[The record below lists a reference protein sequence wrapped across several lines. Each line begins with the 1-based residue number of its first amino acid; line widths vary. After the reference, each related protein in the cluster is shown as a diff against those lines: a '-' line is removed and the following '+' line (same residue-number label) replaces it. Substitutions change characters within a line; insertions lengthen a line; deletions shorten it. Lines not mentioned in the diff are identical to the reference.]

1 MKYSEMSPEEVSKRR
16 ERMRKYQSEHKD
28 EINSYQIQYVKT
40 HKHILKG
47 NNDRAKSKRILK
59 ELGIE
64 EIEGYEIHHFE
75 GHQVY
80 DSFVYIPAEI
90 HTLLHSKFGK
100 HNISVGLG
108 RVFMAR
114 DIMPVWFI
122 VKEGKLVF
130 DSRQASFDSSSS
142 KDL

>member
-1 MKYSEMSPEEVSKRR
+1 MKYSEMSREEVSKRR
-16 ERMRKYQSEHKD
+16 EYQRKYRSEHRD
-28 EINSYQIQYVKT
+28 EMNERRRQYVKT
-40 HKHILKG
+40 HKSIIRG
-47 NNDRAKSKRILK
+47 SNERCKSKRILK
-59 ELGIE
+59 NLGIE

-75 GHQVY
+75 GYHVY

-100 HNISVGLG
+100 HNVAVSLL

-114 DIMPVWFI
+114 DLMPVWFI